1 MTCNQVEPELIA
13 FHFGL
18 VADGVREHVEGHLL
32 SCPACLGKFLDRKRT
47 IETCD
52 DGPPPSAA
60 LRARVRQA
68 VAVELGIGRRAYVWS
83 WWERPL
89 AFAFA
94 GVAVWLAL
102 FAVHTLASGPG
113 MRPHRLSEGD
123 DPGWSRP

>member
-1 MTCNQVEPELIA
+1 MTCNQVDSELIA

-18 VADGVREHVEGHLL
+18 VDVGERERIEEHLL
-32 SCPACLGKFLDRKRT
+32 SCHACLGEFLDRKRA

-60 LRARVRQA
+60 LRDRVRQA

-94 GVAVWLAL
+94 GMVVWLAL
-102 FAVHTLASGPG
+102 FVVHSLASGPG
-113 MRPHRLSEGD
+113 MRPHRLSDGD
-123 DPGWSRP
+123 DPGSSRP